1 MNSKIIVKK
10 ASGELQPFNQ
20 QKLEDSLLRA
30 GASDLEVD
38 DVVSGILAWLSS
50 GVTTKMIYQKAFQLL
65 RNQRRSLAAR
75 YSLKKALMDLGPTG
89 YPFEHFVGQIFKARG
104 FSVEVGV
111 VVEGCCVQHE
121 MDVIATNGNLQC
133 LVECKFHNGPGKV
146 SNVQTPLYV
155 RSRVDDIVKKRR
167 ETPGFSDMNFEGWIF
182 TNTRFTTDA
191 QDYGKC
197 ANLHL
202 TSWDLPLGNSL
213 KEIIER
219 ERFFPITVLTTLTK
233 GEIQTLLDQGAVLC
247 RQLIQNPEY
256 LLSLNLT
263 SAKSK
268 KVAQELEEICGN

>member
-20 QKLEDSLLRA
+20 QKLEESLLRA

-38 DVVSGILAWLSS
+38 DVVSSILAWLSS
-50 GVTTKMIYQKAFQLL
+50 GVSTKMIYQKAFQLL

-104 FSVEVGV
+104 FNVEVGV
-111 VVEGCCVQHE
+111 VVDGCCVQHE

-268 KVAQELEEICGN
+268 KVAQELEDICGN

>member
-202 TSWDLPLGNSL
+202 VSWDLPLGNSL

>member
-1 MNSKIIVKK
+1 M
-10 ASGELQPFNQ
+10 
-20 QKLEDSLLRA
+20 LRA

-111 VVEGCCVQHE
+111 VVDGCCVQHE
-121 MDVIATNGNLQC
+121 MDVIATNQNLQC

-167 ETPGFSDMNFEGWIF
+167 ETPVFSEMKFEGWIF

-202 TSWDLPLGNSL
+202 VSWDFPLGNSL

-233 GEIQTLLDQGAVLC
+233 GEIQTLLDKGLVLC
-247 RQLIQNPEY
+247 RQLIQNPET

>member
-10 ASGELQPFNQ
+10 ASGELQTFNQ

-111 VVEGCCVQHE
+111 VVDGCCVQHE
-121 MDVIATNGNLQC
+121 MDVIATNQNLQC

-167 ETPGFSDMNFEGWIF
+167 ETPVFSEMKFEGWIF

-202 TSWDLPLGNSL
+202 VSWDFPLGNSL

-233 GEIQTLLDQGAVLC
+233 GEIQTLLDKGLVLC
-247 RQLIQNPEY
+247 RQLIQNPET

>member
-10 ASGELQPFNQ
+10 ASGELQPLNQ

-167 ETPGFSDMNFEGWIF
+167 ETPGFSEMKFEGWIF

-233 GEIQTLLDQGAVLC
+233 GEIQTLLDKGLVLC
-247 RQLIQNPEY
+247 RQLIQNPET